1 MARVKPK
8 RHGIHIDM
16 TPMSDLAWLLL
27 TFFILTTQFK
37 PKETVTIDP
46 PASIS
51 QIKVR
56 DHNMMKISITEDG
69 KYYFSMDEE
78 KYKIPLLEAMGKKN
92 NIEFTDKEK
101 SEFKNLTDFGVS
113 IKQLKQY
120 LDMNEIQR
128 EKVNVLGIP
137 GDSANAEIVDWVFEA
152 RELAKQASD
161 SLDLGIKGDVKTQY
175 PLFKNLLSRLQ
186 DKNMNKFQLITASE
200 SKDE

>member
-46 PASIS
+46 PSSIS

-56 DHNMMKISITEDG
+56 DHGMMKISITSDG

-78 KYKIPLLEAMGKKN
+78 KYKVQLLDAMGKKYGIN
-92 NIEFTDKEK
+92 FTDREK
-101 SEFKNLTDFGVS
+101 SEFKKLTDFGVS
-113 IKQLKQY
+113 ITGLKQY
-120 LDMNEIQR
+120 LNIPEGQR
-128 EKVNVLGIP
+128 ESVRVQGIP
-137 GDSANAEIVDWVFEA
+137 ADSAKPEITDWVFEA
-152 RELAKQASD
+152 REIAKKNGD
-161 SLDLGIKGDVKTQY
+161 SLDLGIKGDVNTQY
-175 PLFKNLLSRLQ
+175 PVFKNLLSRLQ
-186 DKNMNKFQLITASE
+186 EKNMNKFQLITSAE
-200 SKDE
+200 SKPE

>member
-46 PASIS
+46 PSSIS

-56 DHNMMKISITEDG
+56 DHGMMKISITSDG

-78 KYKIPLLEAMGKKN
+78 KYKVPLLDAMGKKYGIN
-92 NIEFTDKEK
+92 FTEDEK
-101 SEFKNLTDFGVS
+101 SEFKRLTDFGVS
-113 IKQLKQY
+113 ITGLKQY
-120 LDMNEIQR
+120 LNIPEEQR
-128 EKVNVLGIP
+128 ESVNVQGIP
-137 GDSANAEIVDWVFEA
+137 ADSTKPEITDWVFEA
-152 RELAKQASD
+152 REIAKKDGD
-161 SLDLGIKGDVKTQY
+161 SLDLGIKGDVNTQY
-175 PLFKNLLSRLQ
+175 TVFKNLLSRLQ
-186 DKNMNKFQLITASE
+186 EKNMNKFQLITSAE
-200 SKDE
+200 SKPE